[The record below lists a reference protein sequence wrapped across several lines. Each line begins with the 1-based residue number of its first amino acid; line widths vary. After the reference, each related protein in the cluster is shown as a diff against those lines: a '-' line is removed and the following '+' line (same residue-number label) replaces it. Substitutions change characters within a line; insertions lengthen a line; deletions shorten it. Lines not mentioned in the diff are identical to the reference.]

1 MEDLEWAW
9 SNKSRSVVWM
19 SSHCPTHGGRDLFAE
34 ELSKYIDVDVYGTCG
49 TKVCPNGQTE
59 QCLLKFAQN
68 YKFFLAFENTLC
80 KDYITEKFFRT
91 LKYNIIPVVFG
102 GADYDRFAPPGS
114 FIDALSFKSPKH
126 LAFFLTGVGKN
137 FKLYSSY
144 FKWRK
149 NYAVT
154 LRNKKECQ
162 LCSMLHNK
170 NIKSS
175 SYKNLRDWWVKDS
188 RCKAWKPP
196 R

>member
-1 MEDLEWAW
+1 
-9 SNKSRSVVWM
+9 M
-19 SSHCPTHGGRDLFAE
+19 SSHCPTHGGRDLFAK
-34 ELSKYIDVDVYGTCG
+34 ELGRYIDVDVYGTCG
-49 TKVCPNGQTE
+49 TSICPPGQTE
-59 QCLLKFAQN
+59 NCLEEFAQK

-102 GADYDRFAPPGS
+102 GANYDRFAPPGS

-126 LAFFLTGVGKN
+126 LAFFLTGVGKS
-137 FKLYSSY
+137 FKLYSSF

-149 NYAVT
+149 NYVVN
-154 LRNKKECQ
+154 LGNRKECQ

-170 NIKSS
+170 SLKSS
-175 SYKNLRDWWVKDS
+175 TYTNLREWWIRSSD
-188 RCKAWKPP
+188 CKTWEPK